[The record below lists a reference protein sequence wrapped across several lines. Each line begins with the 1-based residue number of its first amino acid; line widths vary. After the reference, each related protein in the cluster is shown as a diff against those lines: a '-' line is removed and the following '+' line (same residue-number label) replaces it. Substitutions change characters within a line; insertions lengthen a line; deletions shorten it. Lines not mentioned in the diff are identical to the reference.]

1 MRPRLGK
8 TTNRP
13 VGGETPA
20 EPVSER
26 VTLGLVVSLAGGH
39 MDAFSYLLHGGV
51 FANGQTGNYVL
62 LVLSLA
68 AGDIRGVV
76 RYLIPIGAFLAA
88 IVMARH
94 VTDALCGGD
103 RFRAQHWV
111 ADFEAL
117 GFALL
122 SLLSGGLTDLFANS
136 VVSFLAAMTFQTF
149 RQFGTKSAYA
159 GVFITGN
166 LRSLG
171 NSLYE
176 GFARG
181 NAHERHRAF
190 RYLAIVM
197 AFGTGVLLGRYMVEL
212 LGHSS
217 CLVISALFLMS
228 HRFVV
233 R

>member
-1 MRPRLGK
+1 MQTALDEAKIAASLGEV
-8 TTNRP
+8 P
-13 VGGETPA
+13 VGAVVAKDGEIIARAHNLRESGKNATYHA
-20 EPVSER
+20 ELMAIDAACKVLGGWRLWQCELF
-26 VTLGLVVSLAGGH
+26 VTLEPCPMCSGAIINSRLKRVVYGARDPKAG
-39 MDAFSYLLHGGV
+39 
-51 FANGQTGNYVL
+51 
-62 LVLSLA
+62 
-68 AGDIRGVV
+68 
-76 RYLIPIGAFLAA
+76 
-88 IVMARH
+88 
-94 VTDALCGGD
+94 CC
-103 RFRAQHWV
+103 
-111 ADFEAL
+111 
-117 GFALL
+117 
-122 SLLSGGLTDLFANS
+122 GGLTDLFANS
-136 VVSFLAAMTFQTF
+136 VVSFLAAMTIQTF

>member
-1 MRPRLGK
+1 
-8 TTNRP
+8 
-13 VGGETPA
+13 
-20 EPVSER
+20 
-26 VTLGLVVSLAGGH
+26 

-76 RYLIPIGAFLAA
+76 RYLIPIGAFLAG

-197 AFGTGVLLGRYMVEL
+197 AFGTGVLLGRYMIEL

-217 CLVISALFLMS
+217 CLVITPCS
-228 HRFVV
+228 
-233 R
+233 